1 MRTSPA
7 CKNHIPFSIIASC
20 LQNILMLRT
29 STLLTVLA
37 VAGLSG
43 GPALADCQSSNPT
56 VSDFPDSLVT
66 MLNSSGIQS
75 AWYDDATDRYA
86 HGVLGDAIEPST
98 LVVKDEKSCTR
109 SVVLDQEHVFEDLVP
124 RLADIDGIPGN
135 EVITIRSHREFGA
148 QIVVYQLF
156 ENEIKLLAST
166 PYIGTSNRWLA
177 PVGIADFN
185 NDGDMDIAYVDRPH
199 LAKILRVWSY
209 RDGKLHQI
217 ANKHGYSNHRI
228 GEAFISGGLRF
239 CDQKIAMIT
248 ADISWSRI
256 LETTLEDNQLSS
268 RDIGEFQGPESLR
281 SALLC
286 E

>member
-1 MRTSPA
+1 M
-7 CKNHIPFSIIASC
+7 
-20 LQNILMLRT
+20 
-29 STLLTVLA
+29 LA

-43 GPALADCQSSNPT
+43 EPALSDCQSSDPT

-98 LVVKDEKSCTR
+98 LVVKDEKGCTL
-109 SVVLDQEHVFEDLVP
+109 SVVLDQKHVFEDLAP
-124 RLADIDGIPGN
+124 RLANVDGIPGN

-148 QIVVYQLF
+148 QVVIYQLS

-199 LAKILRVWSY
+199 LAKTLRVWSY

-217 ANKHGYSNHRI
+217 ANKRGYSNHRI
-228 GEAFISGGLRF
+228 GEDFISGGLKS
-239 CDQKIAMIT
+239 CDENVAMIT
-248 ADISWSRI
+248 ADSSWNRI
-256 LETTLEDNQLSS
+256 LETTLKDNQLSS
-268 RDIGEFQGPESLR
+268 RDIGEFQGPESLS
-281 SALLC
+281 SALQC